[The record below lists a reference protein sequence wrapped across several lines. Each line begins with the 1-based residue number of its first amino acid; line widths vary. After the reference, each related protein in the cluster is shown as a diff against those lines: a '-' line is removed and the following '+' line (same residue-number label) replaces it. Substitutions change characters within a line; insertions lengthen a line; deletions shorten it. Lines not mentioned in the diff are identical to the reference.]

1 MIGRLK
7 SIGLATLGVLLTAT
21 SVLLR
26 MFFLRS
32 QRLEKA
38 NEENKAKLKHTQDV
52 MKADVEIDREHDK
65 RTEDLAEEIK
75 KKKTSSE
82 LENPNE
88 W

>member
-21 SVLLR
+21 TVLLR

-52 MKADVEIDREHDK
+52 MIADKEFEQEHDQ
-65 RTEDLAEEIK
+65 RTEQLRDDIEK
-75 KKKTSSE
+75 KKSSSE

>member
-7 SIGLATLGVLLTAT
+7 SIGLGVLGVLLTVT
-21 SVLLR
+21 TVLLR

-38 NEENKAKLKHTQDV
+38 NEENKAKLHHAKTV
-52 MKADVEIDREHDK
+52 MKADVEIEREHDK